1 MHHLLTLYAHKAFR
15 ARKLRQFSG
24 SGKYIFDHLP
34 PSASTCSAARLDSCA
49 GLLFSA
55 KLMLF
60 HCALLAVKVLVV
72 LSLLLKLEPN
82 NRNNAQLLWSVLW
95 KLLFRLLLAGFPLS
109 LEAPWSTLSP

>member
-1 MHHLLTLYAHKAFR
+1 MI
-15 ARKLRQFSG
+15 G
-24 SGKYIFDHLP
+24 S
-34 PSASTCSAARLDSCA
+34 STCSAARLDSCA

-82 NRNNAQLLWSVLW
+82 NRNNAQLCGLYSGSCCFAFYLLGFRYPWRHHGRPCPHDLAWHMKSQAVL
-95 KLLFRLLLAGFPLS
+95 
-109 LEAPWSTLSP
+109 